1 MNAYASFSGNVALR
15 ALWPWEPEQR
25 AAKAQLWLTLE
36 PLAYRSLQYG
46 EIAVP
51 AGFISDLAS
60 IPGAA
65 KWYLDDDD
73 PRILAAAIVHD
84 YLYKNLG
91 ALPGGQVLTRQ
102 QADDILREAML
113 ALGARP
119 TQAALVYRMVRLFG
133 GTHWQPNPL
142 AA

>member
-1 MNAYASFSGNVALR
+1 MNAYGTFSGSVSLR
-15 ALWPWEPEQR
+15 ALWPWEAEQR
-25 AAKAQLWLTLE
+25 ASKAQLWVTLSTLT
-36 PLAYRSLQYG
+36 YRSLNCG
-46 EIAVP
+46 EISVP
-51 AGFISDLAS
+51 AGFVSDLAS

-84 YLYKNLG
+84 YVYKNLG

-102 QADDILREAML
+102 QADEILREAML
-113 ALGARP
+113 ALGARA
-119 TQAALVYRMVRLFG
+119 TQAALVHRLVRLFG
-133 GTHWQPNPL
+133 GSHWQPNPL